1 MIDNIG
7 GITVDCP
14 PTGHNLTIRS
24 RFNGGKVM
32 ETKMLDAHIPLPL
45 AERLDALALDLAL
58 PRDEIVI
65 EAIAAWLDSEERRR
79 IVALRTLAAAN
90 TIVVVEHDRVI
101 DWADGL

>member
-7 GITVDCP
+7 GIAIDCP
-14 PTGHNLTIRS
+14 PTGHNLTLRS
-24 RFNGGKVM
+24 RFNGGKAM

-58 PRDEIVI
+58 ARDAIVT
-65 EAIAAWLDSEERRR
+65 EAITAWLDSEERRR
-79 IVALRTLAAAN
+79 IATLRTLAAAN

-101 DWADGL
+101 DWADSL